1 MSLSLFL
8 SICKLTVVIP
18 GKANPEVHIFAV
30 VEALEEFYLCSAVN
44 GDQLHPACLA
54 VVFRVRPREADLT
67 TVHIV
72 TVLAI
77 GYRKALTHPITGGGS
92 GWGFL

>member
-8 SICKLTVVIP
+8 SIFKLTVVIP
-18 GKANPEVHIFAV
+18 SKANPEVHIFAV
-30 VEALEEFYLCSAVN
+30 VEALDEFHLCSAVN
-44 GDQLHPACLA
+44 GDQRHPGCLA

-67 TVHIV
+67 AVHIV

-77 GYRKALTHPITGGGS
+77 GYRKLQTLPITRGGS